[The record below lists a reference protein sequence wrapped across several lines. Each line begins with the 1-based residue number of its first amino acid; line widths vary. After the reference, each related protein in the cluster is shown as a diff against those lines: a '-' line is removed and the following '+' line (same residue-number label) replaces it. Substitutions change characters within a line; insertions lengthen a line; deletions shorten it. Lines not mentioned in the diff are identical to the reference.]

1 MRRKPMIQ
9 KAILKTRHLA
19 LGAVVAA
26 LPSLLSG
33 CGSSDARDTTF
44 VWNLASDPP
53 DHSRP
58 AYAPAVR
65 GPTYAPYEH
74 GSAYVPPG
82 RVDVHPL
89 DQPSDSSGNNTT
101 SSNRYQQSN
110 VRDGHGSMQTAAAEL
125 TGTEFAWPLRG
136 RVISEF
142 GAKLSGE
149 RNDGI
154 NIAASLGSPIHAAA
168 NGTVTYAGNGLK
180 GYGNLVLIRHGDGY
194 VTAYAHADTLTVTK
208 GDIVSQGQ
216 VIGYA
221 GDSGGAKEPQLHF
234 EIRHGTTPVNPR
246 SLLAGERA

>member
-1 MRRKPMIQ
+1 MIQ
-9 KAILKTRHLA
+9 KAIHRTRQLA
-19 LGAVVAA
+19 LCALVAA

-44 VWNLASDPP
+44 AWNLASDPP
-53 DHSRP
+53 EQSRP

-65 GPTYAPYEH
+65 TPTYTPYEQ
-74 GSAYVPPG
+74 GPAYAPPG
-82 RVDVHPL
+82 RVDVRPL
-89 DQPSDSSGNNTT
+89 DQPSSSSRKKAPV
-101 SSNRYQQSN
+101 SSSYQQSSIGEG
-110 VRDGHGSMQTAAAEL
+110 RAALQTASAEP
-125 TGTEFAWPLRG
+125 TSVAFAWPLRG

-142 GAKLSGE
+142 GTKLSGE

-154 NIAASLGSPIHAAA
+154 NIAASLGSPILAAA

-194 VTAYAHADTLTVTK
+194 VTAYAHADTLTVAK

-246 SLLAGERA
+246 SFLSESRA